1 MGRAVA
7 LAVLVGWLGTA
18 CQDEPQLI
26 WRIELADPALMDRV
40 AAIEA
45 EIQAGTCQEPGAG
58 TFSFRYE
65 REAMV
70 RPDIPALA
78 AGTHAFRAAA
88 VDGSCRRFATDCE
101 TVEVSREG
109 TATVRSVLE
118 QVPEVSVCAE
128 CEGGECLVPDDE
140 TPAPPPTNGV
150 PTPEVLF
157 PWNGLATGASLRPTF
172 IWSAVAASVDGDRVV
187 RYELE
192 VDTSC
197 EPAFPGCELSA
208 PTVFTVDPT
217 VETVRFRP
225 DEPFDPGAGAPVGT
239 RYYWRVRACT
249 AEVCSA
255 ASPLRYL
262 DVGRSPMDFDGDGD
276 ADVAVGSDATAGAA
290 IFVFPGGP
298 DGPAATP
305 TWTASSGSAASPEVT
320 LASAG
325 DVNADGYADL
335 VVGFPGEQ
343 RALLF
348 NGSPTGLSSEGTVL
362 RPPDGVDGG
371 FGAAVAGVGD
381 FDGDGYADVVVGAP
395 ASVPPRAHLFLGG
408 PDMDGVA
415 DVALVEG
422 GEAPVAFGSAI
433 AGSCDVNGDGLTDV
447 VLGAPGGGEEGI
459 VHVFH
464 GRSDG
469 FAELHALDIL
479 ALSGSLSEDGDSFGA
494 AVACGDVLPGLDGQV
509 DGFADVLVGAPGSTD
524 AQCGRVFVFRG
535 GAPGDDR
542 RGVLREPVGPFFLK
556 DEACEGVRFGSSL
569 AVIDLDGDGDSD
581 WVGGA
586 PHFSGG
592 GEKTGAA
599 ATFLQTPD
607 GLGRAQRLTLES
619 SRVRAFLGASVSGI
633 GAADG
638 TGAAFVALG
647 APARDANTG
656 VAMVYRYDGT
666 ELAPSLTLD
675 CPAVGGDAWCAS
687 ALAP

>member
-7 LAVLVGWLGTA
+7 LAVVVGWVGTTA

-26 WRIELADPALMDRV
+26 WRIELADPALLERAV
-40 AAIEA
+40 AIEA
-45 EIQAGTCQEPGAG
+45 QIQAGTCQEPGPGA
-58 TFSFRYE
+58 FSFRYE

-78 AGTHAFRAAA
+78 AGTYAFRAAA
-88 VDGSCRRFATDCE
+88 VDVSCRRFATDCK

-109 TATVRSVLE
+109 DETVRSVLAE
-118 QVPEVSVCAE
+118 VPETSVCAE
-128 CEGGECLVPDDE
+128 CEAGDCLVPDEE
-140 TPAPPPTNGV
+140 TPPPPANGV
-150 PTPEVLF
+150 PTPEVVF

-172 IWSAVAASVDGDRVV
+172 VWSAVAASVDGDPVV

-192 VDTSC
+192 IDSSC
-197 EPAFPGCELSA
+197 EPAFPDCELSS
-208 PTVFTVDPT
+208 PTVFTADPA

-225 DEPFDPGAGAPVGT
+225 DDPFDPGSGAPVGT

-249 AEVCSA
+249 AEACSA
-255 ASPLRYL
+255 ASPVRYL
-262 DVGRSPMDFDGDGD
+262 DIGHSTLDFDGDGD

-290 IFVFPGGP
+290 VFVFPGGP
-298 DGPAATP
+298 DGPADTP
-305 TWTASSGSAASPEVT
+305 TWTTSSGSTGSPEVA

-335 VVGFPGEQ
+335 VVGFPGED

-348 NGSPTGLSSEGTVL
+348 TGSPAGLSTEPTVL
-362 RPPDGVDGG
+362 RAPDGVSGG

-422 GEAPVAFGSAI
+422 GEEPIAFGSAV

-447 VLGAPGGGEEGI
+447 VLGAPAGGAGI

-464 GRSDG
+464 GRPAG
-469 FAELHALDIL
+469 FAELYALDIL
-479 ALSGSLSEDGDSFGA
+479 ELSGSLAEAGDMFGT
-494 AVACGDVLPGLDGQV
+494 AVACGDVLPGVDGQV

-535 GAPGDDR
+535 GAPGEDR
-542 RGVLREPVGPFFLK
+542 RGVLREPAGPFFLK
-556 DEACEGVRFGSSL
+556 DESCEGVRFGTSL
-569 AVIDLDGDGDSD
+569 AVLDLDGDGDTD

-592 GEKTGAA
+592 GENTGAA
-599 ATFLQTPD
+599 ATFLQTPE
-607 GLGRAQRLTLES
+607 GLGRAQRLTLDS
-619 SRVRAFLGASVSGI
+619 SRVDALLGASVAGI

-638 TGAAFVALG
+638 TTAAFVALG
-647 APARDANTG
+647 APARDANGG
-656 VAMVYRYDGT
+656 VAKVYRYDGT
-666 ELAPSLTLD
+666 ELASALTLR
-675 CPAVGGDAWCAS
+675 CPAAGGDAWCAS
-687 ALAP
+687 ALAQ